1 MARTKKKGARSHAP
15 AARAGAKSQ
24 SKDASNDKATALGA
38 AAVAAAF
45 GDEEDPTVD
54 QDVDEQDGDDTE
66 GGLALSRG
74 QRKRLKRRE
83 AFMKK
88 MGLVNRV
95 TQENAKESKKKE
107 QGAFADLEDLQA
119 SLFQSDKEAA
129 AIARSRHQSTNQSK
143 KPAAAAVAAAP
154 KKQLSGK
161 QRQKLA
167 VRELGHLKAVHTHP
181 SFQGNAFAAIQMHLQ
196 NTVVQANQA
205 NLDKTNAA
213 QAKKQLANSRMDTE

>member
-15 AARAGAKSQ
+15 AARAGTKSHAKEG
-24 SKDASNDKATALGA
+24 SNDKAAALGA

-83 AFMKK
+83 AFIKK

-95 TQENAKESKKKE
+95 TQEHAKESKKKE

-129 AIARSRHQSTNQSK
+129 AIARSRHQSSNQSK
-143 KPAAAAVAAAP
+143 KPATTTATAP
-154 KKQLSGK
+154 KKQLNGK

-213 QAKKQLANSRMDTE
+213 QAKKQQANSRMDTE